1 MKIICYL
8 IGHKMISD
16 LKSEFRE
23 NGIEDGFKYHTK
35 SVNIYICT
43 RCFYCFEN
51 ITRFGSSAENKDNK

>member
-1 MKIICYL
+1 
-8 IGHKMISD
+8 MISD